1 MNFVLG
7 FETWSVTSRF
17 EFEFDRESGPVGNFF
32 FLRTLS
38 ITCTVLHFELGNGKI
53 GGLKYGLQIKVSS

>member
-7 FETWSVTSRF
+7 FETWSVSSRF

-32 FLRTLS
+32 FKN
-38 ITCTVLHFELGNGKI
+38 IINKMHCFKF
-53 GGLKYGLQIKVSS
+53 